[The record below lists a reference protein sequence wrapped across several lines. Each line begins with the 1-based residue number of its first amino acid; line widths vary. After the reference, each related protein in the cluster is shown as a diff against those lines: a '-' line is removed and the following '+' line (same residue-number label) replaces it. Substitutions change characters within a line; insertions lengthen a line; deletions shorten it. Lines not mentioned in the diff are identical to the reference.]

1 MYPARVLA
9 VKTSYVV
16 EPPFPD
22 VLTLTELL
30 DVERAPREYR
40 TADITEHFGSVGV
53 VNSQW
58 STDRVDRLVT
68 GIQFATIRRLDRGH
82 QIISGPYAVKR
93 KQGLFCIEEEKRDSE
108 LKRRQQSIQ
117 FYLRTLV
124 SVKHYLEMASNASA
138 GIGRPMNMK
147 QQARMKQTTINR
159 KPPPMEHPKP
169 VRKPKTVA
177 PKDLDIADGRTGG
190 LRQGSESPID
200 EYLPALEPEN
210 EGTLHVYSKTLPLE
224 AYESPI
230 ADNDLDPPQT
240 ERNEQRNHLP
250 IIQPPANGD
259 NEDCQEIVELDEY
272 IREGMDADL
281 VAQDLL
287 DAGYAVLIR
296 RPTMREPA
304 AVNEGLEPPAYV
316 PLMQPPANG
325 DDEEDDDDQEVV
337 ELDDYIREGI
347 DPDLAA
353 RDLLEAGYAI
363 LVRQP
368 RIEAEAPPAVNE
380 RDLGGDDGAA
390 ADFLSLH

>member
-1 MYPARVLA
+1 
-9 VKTSYVV
+9 
-16 EPPFPD
+16 
-22 VLTLTELL
+22 
-30 DVERAPREYR
+30 
-40 TADITEHFGSVGV
+40 
-53 VNSQW
+53 
-58 STDRVDRLVT
+58 
-68 GIQFATIRRLDRGH
+68 
-82 QIISGPYAVKR
+82 
-93 KQGLFCIEEEKRDSE
+93 
-108 LKRRQQSIQ
+108 
-117 FYLRTLV
+117 
-124 SVKHYLEMASNASA
+124 MASNASA

-159 KPPPMEHPKP
+159 KPPPMERPKP
-169 VRKPKTVA
+169 VRKPRTVA
-177 PKDLDIADGRTGG
+177 PKDLDQDASI
-190 LRQGSESPID
+190 
-200 EYLPALEPEN
+200 
-210 EGTLHVYSKTLPLE
+210 E
-224 AYESPI
+224 AYESPT
-230 ADNDLDPPQT
+230 ADNDLDPPQS

-272 IREGMDADL
+272 VREGMDADL

-325 DDEEDDDDQEVV
+325 DHEEDDDDQEVV
-337 ELDDYIREGI
+337 ELDNYIREGL

-368 RIEAEAPPAVNE
+368 RIEAEAAPAVNE